1 MNRLTCS
8 LTLAFCT
15 LALPLQAMA
24 HDFWVNAAQD
34 ANKAQ
39 VKAQIGYGH
48 GFPEPEAIAADR
60 AHIFNPLRLVTP
72 DGATEMTQKGE
83 NYAYESKKALKKG
96 SYLVLG
102 DYKPTFWSK
111 NAEGWKQANRS
122 QMSDASYCEEA
133 VMTAKSILNVDG
145 GMDTALITQVQGQKL
160 EIVPQVNP
168 ATVKPGAA
176 FPVQV
181 LYDGKPVKT
190 AEVTATF
197 ADFLSKES
205 KAFYGHTD
213 LKGMIE
219 VIPLQAG
226 YWFIQAKHKAPYAD
240 TKVCDEIVAVG
251 TLSFYIGKQP

>member
-24 HDFWVNAAQD
+24 HDFWVNASHD
-34 ANKAQ
+34 AAKAQ

-72 DGATEMTQKGE
+72 DGATDMTQKGE

-111 NAEGWKQANRS
+111 NAEGWKQANHS
-122 QMSDASYCEEA
+122 QMSDANYYKETI
-133 VMTAKSILNVDG
+133 MTTKGILNVNDS
-145 GMDTALITQVQGQKL
+145 MDT
-160 EIVPQVNP
+160 
-168 ATVKPGAA
+168 
-176 FPVQV
+176 
-181 LYDGKPVKT
+181 
-190 AEVTATF
+190 
-197 ADFLSKES
+197 
-205 KAFYGHTD
+205 
-213 LKGMIE
+213 
-219 VIPLQAG
+219 
-226 YWFIQAKHKAPYAD
+226 
-240 TKVCDEIVAVG
+240 
-251 TLSFYIGKQP
+251 